1 MYPVQ
6 SSKRRKRSL
15 SPVTDY
21 ESDFDVQFIV
31 ETPSRNDDSRGR
43 VSETMAV
50 PAPTFT
56 ASVSYDGMDD
66 WDSAQEESVESLSD
80 YQDIEDFDSDEGGC
94 PRVRSRPGADD
105 YRPSSSSLGVY
116 FSPAS
121 FSSDDYDEDEMYTEA
136 EEEEYTGED
145 EEVEYEEEELEC
157 MEGEENE
164 LCDDDKVPTAE
175 DASPSEQHLCSSAE
189 TQPSPIPQIMVA
201 SVLEEEVSADEIC

>member
-1 MYPVQ
+1 
-6 SSKRRKRSL
+6 
-15 SPVTDY
+15 
-21 ESDFDVQFIV
+21 
-31 ETPSRNDDSRGR
+31 
-43 VSETMAV
+43 MAV

-121 FSSDDYDEDEMYTEA
+121 FSSDDYDGTLYRDNVDVGCTLKLVQKAAMKGTDDDDSSSEYYDDSEYDEDEMYTEA

-189 TQPSPIPQIMVA
+189 TVCMN
-201 SVLEEEVSADEIC
+201 